1 MHEIDAGG
9 VRTME
14 QKLTIAMSYSDRTQK
29 IMSGQEQLPPYILE
43 PQKATV
49 EEIFVNQISAAVYD
63 VAELSLA
70 SYLISLGRGEQRLTA
85 IPVFL
90 SRSFRHNAIY
100 VRADSPWVHPSELK
114 NRRFGFPEYQ
124 MTAAVWVRGFFRHEW
139 AIANNEMSW
148 FTYRDER
155 VPIETPAQRGT
166 GDDIFEALIRG
177 EVDAVMTARRPPADY
192 FPSTGEGGVLRRLI
206 PDVWESEREYYTRT
220 GIFPIM
226 HLVSLKEETVK
237 HNPELPL
244 QLYQLML
251 NRKNEGIEQMFETI
265 KNNTSAPWIW
275 ESVEQSAKLMNSD
288 IWPYGMQA
296 NWHQIELFMS
306 YLQEDGLLNKTLA
319 PEQIF
324 HPSVLHT

>member
-1 MHEIDAGG
+1 
-9 VRTME
+9 ME
-14 QKLTIAMSYSDRTQK
+14 KKLTIAMSESDRTQK
-29 IMSGQEQLPPYILE
+29 IMSGQEKLPSFILE
-43 PQKATV
+43 PQKASV
-49 EEIFVNQISAAVYD
+49 EEIFVKQISEAAYD

-70 SYLISLGRGEQRLTA
+70 SYLIALGRGEQRLTA

-100 VRADSPWVHPSELK
+100 VRSDSPWVHPSELK

-139 AIANNEMSW
+139 NIANDEMSW
-148 FTYRDER
+148 YTYRDER

-166 GDDIFEALIRG
+166 GDDIFEALLRG
-177 EVDAVMTARRPPADY
+177 EVDAIMTARRPPAAY
-192 FPSTGEGGVLRRLI
+192 FPATGEGGLIRRLM
-206 PDVWESEREYYTRT
+206 PDVWEEERQYYRKT

-237 HNPELPL
+237 QYPELPQ
-244 QLYQLML
+244 QLYNLML
-251 NRKNEGIEQMFETI
+251 NRKNEGIDQMLETI

-275 ESVEQSAKLMNSD
+275 ESVEQSAKLMNND
-288 IWPYGMQA
+288 IWPYGVKA

-306 YLQEDGLLNKTLA
+306 YLQEDGMLNKTFTA
-319 PEQIF
+319 EQIF
-324 HPSVLHT
+324 HSSVLHT